1 MLLKNGRDHKHLSTG
16 SYPGLRN
23 TGIILP
29 PPAMMVYKETF
40 PEGEVAVI
48 EVQPSEDTPVRYK
61 GVIWIRIGARKAE
74 ANTEEERIL
83 TEKNGT
89 DKTPGIIVNTTE
101 CDTDNGLGTNSD
113 TNIRVNGTN
122 NNEAGIK
129 EVLGIRPVN
138 P

>member
-1 MLLKNGRDHKHLSTG
+1 MGFYRLKKRELRILVGADDDGNLDGQTFTNEQLR
-16 SYPGLRN
+16 SYAGLRN
-23 TGIILP
+23 SGTILP

-83 TEKNGT
+83 TEKGQIHSSSF
-89 DKTPGIIVNTTE
+89 DGRP
-101 CDTDNGLGTNSD
+101 C
-113 TNIRVNGTN
+113 R
-122 NNEAGIK
+122 EATIDDID
-129 EVLGIRPVN
+129 V
-138 P
+138 